1 MKTYIKVISYIFVIC
16 LTLSSCTKDKGNYDL
31 KPINEIIV
39 DPLNDGKE
47 IEILSGDVLKLTPAV
62 KQENVTNGTF
72 KYRWYMYGDNYTPAI
87 ELSDKKDLDIKI
99 TAPIGGYTLM
109 YVVTDAA
116 TGITSTQQR
125 HMTITSKYSSGLL
138 VLDEKAAGG
147 DISHISLNGEIF
159 KNLYSEANGG
169 SHITTPASKLVGFFY
184 KRGLDIQKP
193 VSIFISS
200 PGKSTVELDP
210 ETYKEIGPFSNLL
223 ATPPQGAVQLSDI
236 TGMSSGDP
244 VYAIVNGKLQFS
256 TGGTST
262 PLFQGALL
270 GDYELAPYII
280 TTTNGGRQNIPSQT
294 YLITYDQ
301 KNGRFLWFAGFNVGS
316 FNTYSTDMTNQGA
329 FDPNNIKKQCVYGY
343 YSNQYAYYNW
353 MMKDAA
359 GKMYFYQMFPIS
371 TQKAATLYQEI
382 KSAPEMNQATI
393 FAGSTKLPQIYYV
406 ADNRV
411 YLYDYTADVSRLVYT
426 FAAGEQITDVKF
438 AVGRVPAYETEY
450 RVQRTLDKIYIAT
463 YNGTEGKIKEFDVA
477 PTGDLGS
484 PVKTYGG
491 FGKITSMFYK
501 EKR

>member
-1 MKTYIKVISYIFVIC
+1 MKTYIQAVSGIFVAC
-16 LTLSSCTKDKGNYDL
+16 LILFGCTKDKGNYDL
-31 KPINEIIV
+31 KPIHEIVI

-47 IEILSGDVLKLTPAV
+47 IEILSGDILKLSPGV
-62 KQENVTNGTF
+62 KQENVTNGTY
-72 KYRWYMYGDNYTPAI
+72 KYRWYMFGDNYTAAI
-87 ELSDKKDLDIKI
+87 ELSDKKDLDVKI

-125 HMTITSKYSSGLL
+125 HITITSKYSSGLL
-138 VLDEKAAGG
+138 ILDEKASGG
-147 DISHISLNGEIF
+147 DISHISLNGDIY
-159 KNLYSEANGG
+159 KNLYSAANGG
-169 SHITTPASKLVGFFY
+169 NHITTPSSKFVGFFY
-184 KRGLDIQKP
+184 RRGLDIQKP
-193 VSIFISS
+193 ISIFISS
-200 PGKSTVELDP
+200 PGKNTVEIDP
-210 ETYKEIGPFSNLL
+210 ENYKEIGPFSNLL
-223 ATPPQGAVQLSDI
+223 AAPPQAPVQLSDI

-256 TGGTST
+256 TGGTSS

-280 TTTNGGRQNIPSQT
+280 TTTSWGRENIPSQT

-301 KNGRFLWFAGFNVGS
+301 KNGRFLWFAGFNVGL
-316 FNTYSTDMTNQGA
+316 FNSYSTDMTNPGA
-329 FDPNNIKKQCVYGY
+329 FDPNNIKKQCVYSC

-353 MMKDAA
+353 LMKDAS

-371 TQKAATLYQEI
+371 TQKAASVYLEI
-382 KSAPEMNQATI
+382 TSAPEMNQATI

-406 ADNRV
+406 ADNRI
-411 YLYDYTADVSRLVYT
+411 YLYDYKANSSRLIYT
-426 FAAGEQITDVKF
+426 FGTGEKITDMQF

-450 RVQRTLDKIYIAT
+450 RVLRTLDKIYIAT
-463 YNGTEGKIKEFDVA
+463 YNGTEGKVQEFDVSA
-477 PTGDLGS
+477 TGDLGS
-484 PVKTYGG
+484 PVKTYTG